1 MIRVAARR
9 VAHAFRGAA
18 VPLTFYYVVALALPL
33 ANGAAHAGAAFV
45 EHAVAV
51 LLVPPIVVVL
61 LTSCRRWPPGQP
73 RRCFQDQARDWFV
86 VGTNRRGR

>member
-1 MIRVAARR
+1 MIRVAGRR

-18 VPLTFYYVVALALPL
+18 VPLAFYYVVTLALPL

-51 LLVPPIVVVL
+51 LLVPIVVIF

-73 RRCFQDQARDWFV
+73 RRSFQGQDESGFI